1 MEFPILLHEVADPY
15 FSNQPKVPVRMR
27 DAPKKENLSRA
38 EAAAAARVLE
48 ALKGLDPEQAER
60 VLAHVHDQVVPD
72 DSPMFARGIAGPLG
86 KLDFPLRT
94 KVDDATASLFL
105 RHCRQL
111 ALDVSMVLR
120 DCVYALVYGK
130 TYRQMVVERVNHD
143 AQRTEALAQLIG
155 PFGSPEFGGPAR

>member
-1 MEFPILLHEVADPY
+1 
-15 FSNQPKVPVRMR
+15 MR
-27 DAPKKENLSRA
+27 DTHEKLSRA
-38 EAAAAARVLE
+38 EAAAVKAIQAAL
-48 ALKGLDPEQAER
+48 AGLDAEQAER
-60 VLAHVHDQVVPD
+60 VLARVQDKLDEEAGV
-72 DSPMFARGIAGPLG
+72 PMFARGVAGPLG
-86 KLDFPLRT
+86 KLDIPLRT
-94 KVDDATASLFL
+94 KVDDATAGLFL

-143 AQRTEALAQLIG
+143 AERTDALAKLIG